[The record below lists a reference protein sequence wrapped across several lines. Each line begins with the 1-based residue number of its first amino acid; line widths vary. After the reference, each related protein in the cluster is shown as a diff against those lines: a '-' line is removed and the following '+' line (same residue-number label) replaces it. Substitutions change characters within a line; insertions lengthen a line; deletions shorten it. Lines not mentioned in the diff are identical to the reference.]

1 MYIQKIIEYGID
13 AKPDPHLSNP
23 ARDKRSNQ
31 RWSNSPHVTWHSM
44 AAKETSEKVSSF
56 AMFSHL
62 LSPKTPR
69 HTNNEEALL
78 HCRERDC
85 LQRFVIIQA
94 PTRCPVRPFQGFVPL
109 GRCLIGRLVSSP
121 WINLGCEP
129 RSPPQSR
136 WRGTSASRPPPDTL
150 LLEVASAM
158 KRCHD
163 LQCIKCM

>member
-62 LSPKTPR
+62 LSQKTPR
-69 HTNNEEALL
+69 HANNEEALL

-85 LQRFVIIQA
+85 LQQLYNH
-94 PTRCPVRPFQGFVPL
+94 PGPNPM
-109 GRCLIGRLVSSP
+109 SSFTP
-121 WINLGCEP
+121 
-129 RSPPQSR
+129 SS
-136 WRGTSASRPPPDTL
+136 S
-150 LLEVASAM
+150 
-158 KRCHD
+158 KD
-163 LQCIKCM
+163 LFRRVDV